1 MNNEVKI
8 QWLGHSCFRM
18 EYRGSSL
25 VTDPYADSS
34 VPGLAPLRVSA
45 DAVFCSHGHGDHNA
59 AGCVRLSGRPL
70 AEDVNIG
77 EFDIPHDHHNGAKRG
92 MNKIRQF
99 TFGSLRI
106 VHMGDTGRM
115 PEEPILAALHGCD
128 ALLLPIGGYYTVDA
142 EEAFRIAEKIRPR
155 VIVPMH
161 YRGEAFGYD
170 VISTLDA
177 FTALCPAQDVRYLD
191 TDTFTLTPEKP
202 QGVVVPKL

>member
-25 VTDPYADSS
+25 VTDPYADGS

-99 TFGSLRI
+99 TFGSLRV

-142 EEAFRIAEKIRPR
+142 EEAFRIAEKIAPR

-161 YRGEAFGYD
+161 YRGESFGYD

-177 FTALCPAQDVRYLD
+177 FTALYSAQDVRYLD
-191 TDTFTLTPEKP
+191 TDTFTLTPEAP

>member
-25 VTDPYADSS
+25 VTDPYADGS

-59 AGCVRLSGRPL
+59 AECVTLTGRPL
-70 AEDVNIG
+70 PADVSAE
-77 EFDIPHDHHNGAKRG
+77 EYEIPHDHHGGARRG

-99 TFGSLRI
+99 TFGSLRV

-128 ALLLPIGGYYTVDA
+128 ALLLPVGGYYTVDA
-142 EEAFRIAEKIRPR
+142 EEAFRIAEKIAPR

-161 YRGEAFGYD
+161 YRGESFGYD

-191 TDTFTLTPEKP
+191 TDTFTLTTEAP